1 MHSLSFVESLLTS
14 WISSQLYTDC
24 LIVQNFTPDVKD
36 KASIFVPAIGK
47 MTIVVLI
54 RNLIQLARAHDA
66 RRERESRSL

>member
-1 MHSLSFVESLLTS
+1 
-14 WISSQLYTDC
+14 
-24 LIVQNFTPDVKD
+24 VQNFTPDVKD